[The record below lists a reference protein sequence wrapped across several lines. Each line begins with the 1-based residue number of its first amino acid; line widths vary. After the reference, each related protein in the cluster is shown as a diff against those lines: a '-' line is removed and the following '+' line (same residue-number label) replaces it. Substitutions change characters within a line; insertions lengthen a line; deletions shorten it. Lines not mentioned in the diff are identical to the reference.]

1 MRQSTL
7 APLTVPR
14 NSTEREESETYTE
27 EHLQLYSEVRPNL
40 SAAAVIHSDAIPP
53 QMFLH
58 QHSTLELMR
67 EC

>member
-1 MRQSTL
+1 M
-7 APLTVPR
+7 
-14 NSTEREESETYTE
+14 YTE

-40 SAAAVIHSDAIPP
+40 SVGPVIHSDAIPP
-53 QMFLH
+53 QMFLL